1 MQITRIVRDSPLRD
15 LGVVLSQCAHVVV
28 LQEEDSFEF
37 DQEEEL
43 DIGGDDDG
51 DSYETDDD
59 YVPEGG
65 SGSSDELD
73 GERGEIQEEGMG
85 TIQRGAGKIQKEG
98 VGKVLR
104 KKGEGKIQKE
114 GVGKVLTKKGEGKV
128 QKEGLGKVLTK
139 KGEGK
144 IQKEGVG
151 KVHTKKG
158 EGRIQKEGAGD
169 SMKEGV
175 GVTPKEGEGSGMGTG
190 MWGSKRKRSATPPP
204 PRLPGVCIKGKMPV
218 QTMHRAEGMVEQ
230 VNKKNEVGTTI
241 GHCYRCK
248 ECTFECVTRAACIA
262 HARRKHTD
270 ELIGPCDYCGTY
282 YAHSADSMRHHVNEC
297 AGRTTSSDKSDD

>member
-1 MQITRIVRDSPLRD
+1 MRD
-15 LGVVLSQCAHVVV
+15 LGVVLSQCALVVV
-28 LQEEDSFEF
+28 PHEEDSFEF
-37 DQEEEL
+37 NQEEEL

-51 DSYETDDD
+51 DSDETDDD

-65 SGSSDELD
+65 SGSSGESD
-73 GERGEIQEEGMG
+73 GEGGEIQEEGMG

-98 VGKVLR
+98 VGKVLT

-114 GVGKVLTKKGEGKV
+114 GV
-128 QKEGLGKVLTK
+128 GKVLTK

-158 EGRIQKEGAGD
+158 EGRIQKEGAAD

-190 MWGSKRKRSATPPP
+190 MRGSKRKRSATPLP
-204 PRLPGVCIKGKMPV
+204 PRSPGVRIKGKMPV
-218 QTMHRAEGMVEQ
+218 QTMHRTEGMVQRE
-230 VNKKNEVGTTI
+230 NIKNEVGTTI
-241 GHCYRCK
+241 GRCYRCK
-248 ECTFECVTRAACIA
+248 ECTFECATRAACVA
-262 HARRKHTD
+262 HARRKHTY

-297 AGRTTSSDKSDD
+297 AVRSTSSDYSDD

>member
-1 MQITRIVRDSPLRD
+1 MRD
-15 LGVVLSQCAHVVV
+15 LGVVLSQCVHVVV
-28 LQEEDSFEF
+28 PHEEDSFEF
-37 DQEEEL
+37 DPEEEL

-51 DSYETDDD
+51 DSDETDDD

-65 SGSSDELD
+65 SGSLGESD
-73 GERGEIQEEGMG
+73 GEGGEIQEEGMG

-98 VGKVLR
+98 VGKVLT
-104 KKGEGKIQKE
+104 KKGKGKIQKE
-114 GVGKVLTKKGEGKV
+114 GV
-128 QKEGLGKVLTK
+128 GKVLTK

-158 EGRIQKEGAGD
+158 EGRIQKEG
-169 SMKEGV
+169 V

-190 MWGSKRKRSATPPP
+190 MQRSKRKCSATPPP
-204 PRLPGVCIKGKMPV
+204 PRSPGLRIKAKMPV
-218 QTMHRAEGMVEQ
+218 QTTHCAEGMVQQE
-230 VNKKNEVGTTI
+230 NIKNEVGTMI
-241 GHCYRCK
+241 GHCYHCK
-248 ECTFECVTRAACIA
+248 ECTFECATRAACVA

-282 YAHSADSMRHHVNEC
+282 YAHAADSMRHHVNEC
-297 AGRTTSSDKSDD
+297 AGRTTSSDNSDD